1 MISIDVHIPSWARYM
16 AMDAFGKWVCYS
28 KKPEIYGDTWAIKSK
43 PPHKSSILAYGKSP
57 INTVRIAGWRD
68 ELYKIVI

>member
-1 MISIDVHIPSWARYM
+1 
-16 AMDAFGKWVCYS
+16 VCYS